1 MVKKQQIEHI
11 LTPETEELFFR
22 DQILPPLLRG
32 ENVVLVRV
40 PHSGT
45 KRNIMFLIENS
56 AFFGYQ
62 ELGKYQIV
70 YINPYDLPN
79 NSPESYLRLMSYN
92 LKDYP
97 QDETK
102 SAFFALKEQVEK
114 LAKESF
120 SIIFVLADFNKFD
133 YAKAFFNNLYSLY
146 QIEKTKI
153 HFIFVITENIFSEE
167 KMEKY
172 DQLTELITENIIY
185 MPILSLKDTLF
196 TVNRLIS
203 KYGYQVP
210 LVLKNAIPEIIGGH
224 PALIRS
230 CLRILNEKQN
240 IKTEELLDF
249 LEQQWEVKTFLDDIW
264 KSITDEERAF
274 LWHAAKQDRPEL
286 KVIPSFIRNL
296 GLVHFEK
303 GKLCLFSLLFES
315 FIKKQKIKKTTL
327 SICSQTGELLAD
339 GIAPREKITLSEH
352 RLLTVF
358 LKNPNKVIS
367 RDRLAE
373 AIWEKDS
380 FEKYSDWAMDQS
392 ISLLRK
398 KLDSLG
404 VSPNSIQTIKGWGYR
419 WID

>member
-1 MVKKQQIEHI
+1 MEHI
-11 LTPETEELFFR
+11 LTPETEKHFFQN
-22 DQILPPLLRG
+22 QILSSILKG
-32 ENVVLVRV
+32 ECVTLVRF

-45 KRNIMFLIENS
+45 RRNMTFLKENS
-56 AFFGYQ
+56 TFFNYQ
-62 ELGKYQIV
+62 KLGKYEIL
-70 YINPYDLPN
+70 YINPYDLQD
-79 NSPESYLRLMSYN
+79 NSLENYFRLMGYN
-92 LKDYP
+92 LNNR
-97 QDETK
+97 QLDENK
-102 SAFFALKEQVEK
+102 SAFFALKELVQKFTEDGFHLIFILPEFSK
-114 LAKESF
+114 L
-120 SIIFVLADFNKFD
+120 D
-133 YAKAFFNNLYSLY
+133 YPKTFFNNLYSLY

-327 SICSQTGELLAD
+327 SICSQTGEILAD
-339 GIAPREKITLSEH
+339 GIAPREKITLNEH
-352 RLLTVF
+352 RLLIVF
-358 LKNPNKVIS
+358 LKNSNKVIS

-380 FEKYSDWAMDQS
+380 FEKYSDWAIDQS

-404 VSPNSIQTIKGWGYR
+404 VSPNSIQTIKGRGYR